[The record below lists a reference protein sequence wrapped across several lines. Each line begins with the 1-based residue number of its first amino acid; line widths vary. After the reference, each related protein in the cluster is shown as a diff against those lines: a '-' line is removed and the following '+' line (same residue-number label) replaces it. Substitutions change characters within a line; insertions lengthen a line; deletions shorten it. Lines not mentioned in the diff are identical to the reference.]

1 MENINN
7 NNSDQQ
13 RVDQNSGGPLEGMSP
28 QNTNMPDNNE
38 EEDVVAYAGL
48 GVNNEPDV
56 MNPGDQEATDTLLYT
71 DTATA
76 RHATDEV
83 SNNEDMDDLPEDLL
97 DDDLSDD
104 DLDQQISELTEEE
117 NEGNERY

>member
-1 MENINN
+1 MENT

-28 QNTNMPDNNE
+28 QNTNMSEDNDE
-38 EEDVVAYAGL
+38 MDSVVYAGL
-48 GVNNEPDV
+48 GLDGQPDA
-56 MNPGDQEATDTLLYT
+56 MNPGSEEASDTLLFT

-83 SNNEDMDDLPEDLL
+83 SNNEDMDDLPENLL
-97 DDDLSDD
+97 DEDLSDD
-104 DLDQQISELTEEE
+104 ELDDEIIELAQEED
-117 NEGNERY
+117 EGGEPY